1 MSVSI
6 QELIAQADGAVSGLQ
21 HAPSTT
27 MQYRWAWSQFKRF
40 CSRDGIEEF
49 SEEAVAAFIEFVAAE
64 HRAGRYKEWKR
75 RLLRKAALVLSEV
88 ARTGSYEWR
97 LSRQKHPNDA
107 LNGAFRPVQEQFEQW
122 LQDQSLAGMTQ
133 NLYATVSRTALAW
146 LPERGVADVRALSRI
161 DVSAMVVFLGSRYQP
176 GSMRTVVSALR
187 VLCRFWE
194 ESGYGAGLSQAVPA
208 QRVRRVR
215 SVGVVSADGIDA
227 LVNAVVVSTPMGLRD
242 RALLILGARTGL
254 RPVDM
259 AGSRLRDIDW
269 SQARITLTQH
279 KTGATVTLPLLAEVG
294 EAIADY
300 LLHGRP
306 AGGEDDHVFLRS
318 QAPYV
323 GLAPADSLYWVA
335 SRAFARSGIVTQNG
349 TGRGFRVLRA
359 SFATRLLADGTP
371 LPVISGVIGHRSITS
386 AKHYLSADE
395 IHMRACC
402 LDFVGIEPKGTRS

>member
-6 QELIAQADGAVSGLQ
+6 SDVIVQADAAIGPLG

-27 MQYRWAWSQFKRF
+27 MQYRWAWSQFATF
-40 CSRDGIEEF
+40 CSRGGDKEF

-64 HRAGRYKEWKR
+64 HRAGRFKGWKSK
-75 RLLRKAALVLSEV
+75 LLRKAVLVLSEV
-88 ARTGSYEWR
+88 ERTGSYEWS
-97 LSRQKHPNDA
+97 LSRQVHPNDA
-107 LNGAFRPVQEQFEQW
+107 LNAVFRPVQEQFEHW
-122 LQDQSLAGMTQ
+122 LQDQSLAVSTQ
-133 NLYATVSRTALAW
+133 SLYATVSRAALAW
-146 LPERGVADVRALSRI
+146 LPERGVADARALSRM
-161 DVSAMVVFLGSRYQP
+161 DVSAMVVFLGTRYQP

-194 ESGYGAGLSQAVPA
+194 ECGYGVGLSQAVPA
-208 QRVRRVR
+208 QMVRRVR
-215 SVGVVSADGIDA
+215 SVGVLSADGIDA
-227 LVNAVVVSTPMGLRD
+227 LVNSVVDSTPMGLRD

-254 RPVDM
+254 RPVDI
-259 AGSRLRDIDW
+259 AGLRLRDIDW
-269 SQARITLTQH
+269 PHARITLTQH
-279 KTGATVTLPLLAEVG
+279 KTGAVVTLPLLAEVG

-318 QAPYV
+318 HAPYV
-323 GLAPADSLYWVA
+323 GLGPSDSLYWVA
-335 SRAFARSGIVTQNG
+335 SRAFARSGAVAQNG

-371 LPVISGVIGHRSITS
+371 LPVISGALGHRGIAS

-402 LDFVGIEPKGTRS
+402 LDFVGIEPRGARS